1 MTPREMMMRKIQQLD
16 FSLVDAGMYLNGHP
30 KDPAALSYFK
40 QQQKDYQQAIL
51 DYTNKYGPITFKTGM
66 YNDRWTW
73 IDGPWPW
80 EGADN

>member
-40 QQQKDYQQAIL
+40 QQQKEFQQAIQ
-51 DYTNKYGPITFKTGM
+51 DYTNKYGPITFKAGM